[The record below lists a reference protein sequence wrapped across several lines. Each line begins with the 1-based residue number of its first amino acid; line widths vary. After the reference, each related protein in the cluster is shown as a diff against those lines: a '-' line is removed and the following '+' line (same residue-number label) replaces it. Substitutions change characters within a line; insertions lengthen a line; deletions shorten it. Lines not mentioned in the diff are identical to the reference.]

1 MNSQEVA
8 AAIERMRDVLERRP
22 QFGLHDDA
30 PAVSVWHGGLRSVAN
45 HANGTAIPAD
55 MPTELGGSGDQV
67 SPGWLFRAGMASCAV
82 STIAIAAAMAGVE
95 LTLLEVRAGSRSDT
109 RGLLG
114 MDDEY
119 GTPVFSGPS
128 ETQLQVK
135 VAANGVTS
143 EKLRALVED
152 AIRLSPVP
160 NAVQNAI
167 PMSLAI
173 EVKSS

>member
-1 MNSQEVA
+1 MSSEKVA
-8 AAIERMRDVLERRP
+8 AALQRMRDALERRP
-22 QFGLHDDA
+22 QFGPHDDA
-30 PAVSVWHGGLRSVAN
+30 PAVSVWQGGLGSVAS

-55 MPTELGGSGDQV
+55 MPSELGGGGKQV

-82 STIAIAAAMAGVE
+82 STIAIAAASAGVE

-109 RGLLG
+109 RGILG
-114 MDDEY
+114 MDDEN
-119 GTPVFSGPS
+119 GAPVFSGPS

-135 VAANGVTS
+135 IAADGIAP

-152 AIRLSPVP
+152 AIRRSPVP

-167 PMSLAI
+167 PMSLSI
-173 EVKSS
+173 EVKAN